1 MRLCVLVNSA
11 KEVMFHSVL
20 QHYAKTT
27 TTNFHK
33 IAGKVA
39 ERAGCALWGG
49 GLTTGRDMTI

>member
-20 QHYAKTT
+20 KHYAKTT

-33 IAGKVA
+33 IAGNGA
-39 ERAGCALWGG
+39 GRAGCALWGG
-49 GLTTGRDMTI
+49 GLSLAGRA